1 MRSFPFAG
9 SVYAAF
15 AFVLSACGGGD
26 RAGADRFFFIQ
37 LSDPQLGMYMADS
50 SFLQE
55 SANLEMAIATAN
67 RLRPAF
73 VVVTGDLV
81 NQMGN
86 REQIAEYL
94 RITAKLDKS
103 IKLYNVPG
111 NHDIGNEPTAE
122 SIEAYR
128 KHFGP
133 DHYSFRVGD
142 FVGIVLNSSLIH
154 SPGKAQS
161 LHDAQEKWLRA
172 ELERARR
179 SDARHVVVFQ
189 HHPWYLQRADEADEY
204 SNIPRVRRSRF
215 VSLLREFGVG
225 AVISGHN
232 HSSTIAADR
241 TLRMVSSG
249 SVGKPFGD
257 AKSGLAVVTVTA
269 DGVDHRF
276 YDFGGLPSRVEIP

>member
-1 MRSFPFAG
+1 MRFPRFA
-9 SVYAAF
+9 SAAYATLAW
-15 AFVLSACGGGD
+15 LLLACGGGD
-26 RAGADRFFFIQ
+26 RGAGNRFFFIQ

-81 NQMGN
+81 NQTGN

-94 RITAKLDKS
+94 RITSKLDKS

-111 NHDIGNEPTAE
+111 NHDIGIEPTTE
-122 SIEAYR
+122 TIEAYR
-128 KHFGP
+128 RQFGR
-133 DHYSFRVGD
+133 DYYSFRVGD

-154 SPGKAQS
+154 SPTRAKS
-161 LHDAQEKWLRA
+161 LHDAQEKWLRS

-179 SDARHVVVFQ
+179 SDARHIVVFQ
-189 HHPWYLQRADEADEY
+189 HHPYYLDRVDEADEY
-204 SNIPRVRRSRF
+204 SNIPRARRAGY
-215 VSLLREFGVG
+215 VSLLREFGVD

-232 HSSTIAADR
+232 HSSTIAPDR

-249 SVGKPFGD
+249 SVGKPFGN
-257 AKSGLAVVTVTA
+257 AKSGLAVVTVTPG
-269 DGVDHRF
+269 GVDHRF
-276 YDFGGLPSRVEIP
+276 YDFGGLPSRVEFR